1 MTEKQK
7 KIFYITFLILG
18 LFAFVVLLVDEKK
31 YFFGSDNNNEIVN
44 TDNGNAL
51 NGNNGTNDNTAVVEP
66 NLSNSGSLDSSGTSQ
81 NNPPAPGSSQSSGNQ
96 PSNNPTSGTN
106 NPNPPVS
113 SSGSATPPA
122 PANTATP
129 PATPPS
135 SPRLPIQQLQPPTAQ
150 IPIADLGAVVTPPGN
165 PTNQQPAISNPS
177 RLPAPTLN
185 TPGNLVLPNLTPH
198 PLVEWRIDSGL
209 CILSACPPVITVI
222 YSDGKY
228 EKNGQF
234 LTSLSA
240 SELSLLKQQIEQ
252 LDYTSLLSRAAPQ
265 GSSAYGCSS
274 SFNGLSHTKYQYVFH
289 PASGDKMLVACDHE
303 ITAAENPFQL
313 LNQFYLARP

>member
-51 NGNNGTNDNTAVVEP
+51 NGNNGTNDNTAVVGP
-66 NLSNSGSLDSSGTSQ
+66 NVSNSGSLDSSGTSQ

-113 SSGSATPPA
+113 SSGGGTPATG
-122 PANTATP
+122 NTATP

-303 ITAAENPFQL
+303 ITATENPFQL

>member
-31 YFFGSDNNNEIVN
+31 YFFGSDNNTEIVN
-44 TDNGNAL
+44 TDNRNAL
-51 NGNNGTNDNTAVVEP
+51 NGNNGTNDNTAVVGP
-66 NLSNSGSLDSSGTSQ
+66 NVSNSGSLDSSGTSQ

-135 SPRLPIQQLQPPTAQ
+135 SPRLPIQQLQPQKVIQRQ
-150 IPIADLGAVVTPPGN
+150 IL
-165 PTNQQPAISNPS
+165 Q
-177 RLPAPTLN
+177 
-185 TPGNLVLPNLTPH
+185 
-198 PLVEWRIDSGL
+198 
-209 CILSACPPVITVI
+209 
-222 YSDGKY
+222 
-228 EKNGQF
+228 
-234 LTSLSA
+234 
-240 SELSLLKQQIEQ
+240 
-252 LDYTSLLSRAAPQ
+252 
-265 GSSAYGCSS
+265 
-274 SFNGLSHTKYQYVFH
+274 
-289 PASGDKMLVACDHE
+289 
-303 ITAAENPFQL
+303 
-313 LNQFYLARP
+313 

>member
-7 KIFYITFLILG
+7 KIFYITFLVLG

-31 YFFGSDNNNEIVN
+31 YFFVSDNNTEIVN

-51 NGNNGTNDNTAVVEP
+51 NGSNGTNDNTAVVEP

-113 SSGSATPPA
+113 SSGGGTPATG
-122 PANTATP
+122 NTATP
-129 PATPPS
+129 PATSPS
-135 SPRLPIQQLQPPTAQ
+135 SPSIPIQQLQPPTAQ

-177 RLPAPTLN
+177 RLSAPTLN